1 MATAALINTVYHL
14 GHRFVGQSHDGAYGS
29 NLHLLVD
36 GTCIHVEGTTEDVGE
51 YNDVVDL
58 VRIVATARTH
68 QHIRACRHRIFVRDF
83 GSRVG
88 KGEDDGLIGHRTH
101 HILVDKVAC
110 RKAEEDIGTHH
121 SLAEVV
127 DVATRSGK
135 LHLCRTEI
143 STVVGE
149 HTILVNHNDVLLAC
163 AELVVHLDATHGSSA
178 GTRNDDAH
186 VLNLLAIDLQGID
199 ETCTRNDG
207 SAMLV
212 VVHHGDVAVLFQTF
226 FDIEALGRLDVL
238 KVDSTKRGSN
248 TLYGLAELHR
258 VGLIDFDVEDVD
270 ATIDLEEQSLTLHNG
285 FSCQGTDV
293 AQSEHSRAIGNN
305 GYKVAAIG
313 VTERVIGVLLDF
325 ETWKGNARR
334 ISQRKV
340 CLCTIR
346 LGWYYGNFTGPTR
359 FMIA

>member
-1 MATAALINTVYHL
+1 M
-14 GHRFVGQSHDGAYGS
+14 
-29 NLHLLVD
+29 
-36 GTCIHVEGTTEDVGE
+36 
-51 YNDVVDL
+51 
-58 VRIVATARTH
+58 
-68 QHIRACRHRIFVRDF
+68 
-83 GSRVG
+83 
-88 KGEDDGLIGHRTH
+88 
-101 HILVDKVAC
+101 VDKVAC
-110 RKAEEDIGTHH
+110 REAEEDIGTHH

-127 DVATRSGK
+127 DVATRCGK

-143 STVVGE
+143 STVIGK

-163 AELVVHLDATHGSSA
+163 AKLVVHLDATHRSST
-178 GTRNDDAH
+178 GTRYDDAH
-186 VLNLLAIDLQGID
+186 ILNLLAIDLQGID

-212 VVHHGDVAVLFQTF
+212 IVHHGDVAVLFQTF

-270 ATIDLEEQSLTLHNG
+270 AAIDLEEQSLTLHNG

-293 AQSEHSRAIGNN
+293 AQSEHSRTIGNN

-325 ETWKGNARR
+325 ETWIGNAR
-334 ISQRKV
+334 
-340 CLCTIR
+340 
-346 LGWYYGNFTGPTR
+346 
-359 FMIA
+359 